1 MADFGSFQMRAA
13 SAEGTFH
20 PLKAGVSCHEHEGS
34 LTECRSSSSA
44 PIANDYA

>member
-1 MADFGSFQMRAA
+1 MADFGSFQMRAT
-13 SAEGTFH
+13 STEGMFQS
-20 PLKAGVSCHEHEGS
+20 LEADILWHEHIRL